1 MTTTVQEIVIVGG
14 GYAGIQL
21 AQALAASLPATVAH
35 VTVIEQQ
42 SFSFHAIGAPRA
54 FVDKSFVPKLFMPLD
69 KALPAHATLVRGVAE
84 SISANDVVVRSIT
97 ADNERSETTQS
108 IRFDHLVLATGSSY
122 PAPIKVANNVYN
134 RSTIEASL
142 LETYD
147 RIAAASSV
155 LIIGGGAV
163 GCEIAGEIATTYPG
177 KTVTLVDG
185 SKELVS
191 TAVVSD
197 KFRSRL
203 ADGLTQRGV
212 KLILGERLPERL
224 TAHSYTTQT
233 ITLSG
238 GTQVISDV
246 QLVCAGITLN
256 TSLVAT
262 LDPSL
267 VTPTGIKVTP
277 AFQVDDPK
285 YPNVYAL
292 GDASN
297 HPSPKMA
304 YIAGEQAKFLAAGL
318 VKKIKKGTPLAPFA
332 AGSTQGLLIPIGRDG
347 GVAQLP
353 IFGGIFAGDWLVRMV
368 KSKDYFATKT
378 WATWNAALPQ

>member
-1 MTTTVQEIVIVGG
+1 MTTTVPEIVIVGG

-21 AQALAASLPATVAH
+21 AQALASSLPATIAH

-54 FVDKSFVPKLFMPLD
+54 LVDKSFVPKLFMPLD
-69 KALPAHATLVRGVAE
+69 KALPAHATLVRGIAE
-84 SISANDVVVRSIT
+84 SISATDVGVRLIT
-97 ADNERSETTQS
+97 EDGDELSTTTQS
-108 IRFDHLVLATGSSY
+108 IRFDHLVLATGSGY

-155 LIIGGGAV
+155 LIVGGGAV
-163 GCEIAGEIATTYPG
+163 GCEIAGEIATTYPE

-185 SKELVS
+185 NKELVS
-191 TAVVSD
+191 NAVVSD
-197 KFRSRL
+197 KFRTRL

-224 TAHSYTTQT
+224 TAHSYATTT

-238 GTQVISDV
+238 GTQVTSDV
-246 QLVCAGITLN
+246 QLVCAGGTLN
-256 TSLVAT
+256 TSLIAA

-285 YPNVYAL
+285 YQNIYVL

-304 YIAGEQAKFLAAGL
+304 YIAGAQAKFLAAGL
-318 VKKIKKGTPLAPFA
+318 VKKIKNGTPLPPFS

-353 IFGGIFAGDWLVRMV
+353 LFGG
-368 KSKDYFATKT
+368 
-378 WATWNAALPQ
+378 ALPATGSCA